1 MIYAN
6 PFTNQTTVRFYNP
19 TQAKADIEV
28 IDSRGRVVRNYDG
41 VIGESII
48 IKKDKLSEG
57 LYYIQ
62 LNIKNNVIRKSVV
75 IQFQS
80 IYYFFF
86 KSTKAESNMF

>member
-1 MIYAN
+1 M
-6 PFTNQTTVRFYNP
+6 
-19 TQAKADIEV
+19 
-28 IDSRGRVVRNYDG
+28 RNYDG

-75 IQFQS
+75 IQ
-80 IYYFFF
+80 
-86 KSTKAESNMF
+86 